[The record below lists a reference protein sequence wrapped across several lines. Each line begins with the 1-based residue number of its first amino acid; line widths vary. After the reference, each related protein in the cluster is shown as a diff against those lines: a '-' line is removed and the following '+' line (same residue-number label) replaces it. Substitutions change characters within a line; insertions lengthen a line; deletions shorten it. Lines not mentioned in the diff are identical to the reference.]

1 MPKVPIDYSKTIIY
15 KIEHIENDNL
25 VYVGHTT
32 NWDKRKTAHKYICKN
47 EKDKKHNLKLYQMI
61 RENGY
66 WELFKMIEVEK
77 YSCKD
82 KREAERRENEVMKK
96 LKANINS
103 MRSFRTD
110 EEKTKETKLYKNDY
124 YNIHKDIIIEK
135 QKVYNETRIDSLK
148 SYKKE
153 YNENN
158 KEKLKEYKKYGT
170 RKTKKE
176 LRHREKNIITTKN
189 YAIN

>member
-61 RENGY
+61 RENGN

-96 LKANINS
+96 LKANMNS
-103 MRSFRTD
+103 LRSFRTD
-110 EEKTKETKLYKNDY
+110 EEKKKETKLYKNDY

-158 KEKLKEYKKYGT
+158 KEKLREQKKIWYEKNKERVKAQRKEYYHDKK
-170 RKTKKE
+170 
-176 LRHREKNIITTKN
+176 LRH
-189 YAIN
+189 

>member
-61 RENGY
+61 RENGN
-66 WELFKMIEVEK
+66 WEFFKMIEVEK

-82 KREAERRENEVMKK
+82 KPEAERRENEVMKK
-96 LKANINS
+96 LKANMNS

-110 EEKTKETKLYKNDY
+110 KEKEKETKLYKNDY
-124 YNIHKDIIIEK
+124 KNIHKDIILEK

-158 KEKLKEYKKYGT
+158 KEKLREQKKIWYEKNKERVKAQRKEYYHNKK
-170 RKTKKE
+170 
-176 LRHREKNIITTKN
+176 LRH
-189 YAIN
+189 